1 MLRFLVSRLIQ
12 SIVVL
17 LIVSA
22 ITFSLLSAAGGDA
35 LTVLSS
41 NPVTSQQTLARLRKT
56 YGLDRPLYYRYAS
69 WLGNLLQGDMGQS
82 SSFDAPVSVVLKP
95 RTLATVELT
104 VTALA
109 LAILASFVLGVAA
122 ARWPGGVMDR
132 VSSAIVVVASSLP
145 RIVTALFALAIV
157 VEYALFSL
165 GRTDAGDS
173 SSLFRLTVTAIVLAM
188 PLFAVFLSQIQD
200 GLKETMKADFV
211 TVARAKGLSESG
223 LLLHHALRNTLNPV
237 ITISGFALGGLVSG
251 SVIVET
257 VLGWPGLGQLSILAV
272 RGRDVPLLMGL
283 VLVSAAFVLAGNVV
297 ADLLLFVN
305 DPRIRSG
312 VRFRQIIPG
321 RKLSHFET
329 VEKS

>member
-1 MLRFLVSRLIQ
+1 
-12 SIVVL
+12 
-17 LIVSA
+17 
-22 ITFSLLSAAGGDA
+22 
-35 LTVLSS
+35 
-41 NPVTSQQTLARLRKT
+41 
-56 YGLDRPLYYRYAS
+56 
-69 WLGNLLQGDMGQS
+69 
-82 SSFDAPVSVVLKP
+82 
-95 RTLATVELT
+95 
-104 VTALA
+104 
-109 LAILASFVLGVAA
+109 
-122 ARWPGGVMDR
+122 MDR